1 MSLLKLI
8 DCEGFLS
15 PNHEIVVVK
24 KVDRHS
30 LLSEVLVYTGITIV
44 QLLIMI
50 IISRN
55 ETTMELEN
63 MT

>member
-1 MSLLKLI
+1 MGLLKLI

-15 PNHEIVVVK
+15 TSHKTLVE

-30 LLSEVLVYTGITIV
+30 LLSGVLVYTGITIV
-44 QLLIMI
+44 QLLIMV

-63 MT
+63 MS